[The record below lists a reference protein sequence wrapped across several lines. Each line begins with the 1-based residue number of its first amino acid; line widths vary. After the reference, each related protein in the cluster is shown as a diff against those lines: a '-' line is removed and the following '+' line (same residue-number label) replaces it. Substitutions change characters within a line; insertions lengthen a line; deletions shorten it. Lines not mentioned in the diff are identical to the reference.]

1 MVLAWAGS
9 CSSNLTPSLELRFAV
24 GAGLKRK
31 RKRKR
36 MSPDDLLDN
45 GAGWWILWGG
55 GAQAI
60 RALGVLG
67 GGAQGGATAVLPS
80 LTLGPGIR
88 FGKSEA

>member
-1 MVLAWAGS
+1 MTSWTTVL
-9 CSSNLTPSLELRFAV
+9 V
-24 GAGLKRK
+24 GGYF
-31 RKRKR
+31 
-36 MSPDDLLDN
+36 
-45 GAGWWILWGG
+45 GGG